1 MAQNGI
7 LKSSLAKKYAM
18 AATGLFLCLFLVGH
32 LAGNLQLFT
41 AASDGGRQFNEY
53 AKFMTTFPA
62 VKVLSYLTYLSVLF
76 HLVDGVVLSIQNRK
90 ARPVRYAME
99 RASTNANWSS
109 RNMMLLGTIVL
120 VFLVTHMQNFWW
132 QMHFGEVGTQ
142 TLRGWHRRQ
151 GFVRGRGRFLQ
162 SGDEQL
168 GPARHRA
175 LPARSVRPWLPP
187 LARIFQ
193 RIPIHRP
200 APPALHAAAVWP
212 GQGLQRGGAGV
223 VLRHCRVPLPHPSL
237 TGAIP
242 RSDD

>member
-18 AATGLFLCLFLVGH
+18 AATGLFLCLFLAGH
-32 LAGNLQLFT
+32 LAGNLQLFM

-62 VKVLSYLTYLSVLF
+62 VKVLSHVPLRAVPP
-76 HLVDGVVLSIQNRK
+76 VDGVVLSIQNRK

-142 TLRGWHRRQ
+142 TLEDGT
-151 GFVRGRGRFLQ
+151 VVKDLYAVVAFLQ

-168 GPARHRA
+168 GLARHRA
-175 LPARSVRPWLPP
+175 LPARSVCPWLPP

-200 APPALHAAAVWP
+200 APPALHASAVWP

-223 VLRHCRVPLPHPSL
+223 VLRHCRVPLPHSSL

>member
-18 AATGLFLCLFLVGH
+18 AATGLFLCLFLAGH

-62 VKVLSYLTYLSVLF
+62 VKVLSYLTYFSVLF
-76 HLVDGVVLSIQNRK
+76 HLVDGIVLSIQNRK

-132 QMHFGEVGTQ
+132 QMHFGEVAVLDYDG
-142 TLRGWHRRQ
+142 
-151 GFVRGRGRFLQ
+151 
-162 SGDEQL
+162 EQVKDL
-168 GPARHRA
+168 YTVVAAFFNPELNSWA
-175 LPARSVRPWLPP
+175 LPAIGLYLLGQFALGFHLWHGFSSG
-187 LARIFQ
+187 FQ
-193 RIPIHRP
+193 SI
-200 APPALHAAAVWP
+200 
-212 GQGLQRGGAGV
+212 G
-223 VLRHCRVPLPHPSL
+223 LRHPRYTPLLAGLGKAFSVVVPVLFSAIVVFLYL
-237 TGAIP
+237 TQA
-242 RSDD
+242 

>member
-41 AASDGGRQFNEY
+41 AASDGGRQFNAY

-62 VKVLSYLTYLSVLF
+62 VKVLSYLTYFSVLF
-76 HLVDGVVLSIQNRK
+76 HLVDGIVLSIQNRK

-132 QMHFGEVGTQ
+132 QMHFGEVATQ
-142 TLRGWHRRQ
+142 TLEDGTVVKDLYTVVAAFFNPEMNSW
-151 GFVRGRGRFLQ
+151 
-162 SGDEQL
+162 
-168 GPARHRA
+168 A
-175 LPARSVRPWLPP
+175 LPAIGLYLLGQFALGFHLWHGFSSGFQSVGLRHARYTP
-187 LARIFQ
+187 LLQGLGKAFSVVV
-193 RIPIHRP
+193 
-200 APPALHAAAVWP
+200 PALFSAI
-212 GQGLQRGGAGV
+212 
-223 VLRHCRVPLPHPSL
+223 VLFLYI
-237 TGAIP
+237 TQA
-242 RSDD
+242 

>member
-18 AATGLFLCLFLVGH
+18 AATGLFLCLFLAGH
-32 LAGNLQLFT
+32 LAGNLQLFM

-62 VKVLSYLTYLSVLF
+62 VKVLSYLTYFSVLF
-76 HLVDGVVLSIQNRK
+76 HLVDGIVLSIQNRK

-132 QMHFGEVGTQ
+132 QMHFGEVAVLDYDG
-142 TLRGWHRRQ
+142 
-151 GFVRGRGRFLQ
+151 
-162 SGDEQL
+162 EQVKDL
-168 GPARHRA
+168 YTVVAAFFNPELNSWA
-175 LPARSVRPWLPP
+175 LPAIGLYLLGQFALGFHLWHGFSSG
-187 LARIFQ
+187 FQ
-193 RIPIHRP
+193 SI
-200 APPALHAAAVWP
+200 
-212 GQGLQRGGAGV
+212 G
-223 VLRHCRVPLPHPSL
+223 LRHARYTPLLSGLGKAFSVVVPVLFSAIVVFLYL
-237 TGAIP
+237 TQA
-242 RSDD
+242 

>member
-18 AATGLFLCLFLVGH
+18 AATGLFLCLFLAGH
-32 LAGNLQLFT
+32 LAGNLQLFM

-62 VKVLSYLTYLSVLF
+62 VKVLSYLTYFSVLF
-76 HLVDGVVLSIQNRK
+76 HLVDGIVLSIQNRK

-132 QMHFGEVGTQ
+132 QMHFGEVGPDS
-142 TLRGWHRRQ
+142 RRQ
-151 GFVRGRGRFLQ
+151 VKDLYAVVAAFFNPELN
-162 SGDEQL
+162 SW
-168 GPARHRA
+168 A
-175 LPARSVRPWLPP
+175 LPAIGLYLLGQLPLGSTSGTDSPADSNPSACVTRATRRCCLAWARPSAWWCRCCSPP
-187 LARIFQ
+187 LSCSSTSPKPDGRNSKK
-193 RIPIHRP
+193 R
-200 APPALHAAAVWP
+200 
-212 GQGLQRGGAGV
+212 
-223 VLRHCRVPLPHPSL
+223 
-237 TGAIP
+237 
-242 RSDD
+242 

>member
-7 LKSSLAKKYAM
+7 LQSSLAKKYAM

-62 VKVLSYLTYLSVLF
+62 VKVLSYLTYFSVLF
-76 HLVDGVVLSIQNRK
+76 HLVDGIVLSLQNRK

-99 RASTNANWSS
+99 RASTNAGWSS

-132 QMHFGEVGTQ
+132 QMHFGEAGDQTRRPTPTGEIVNVLGSGFDHESPVVVKVRDGLGRVVVERRVVPSEGPQGWTFDVRSWSAGIYTVEGTQ
-142 TLRGWHRRQ
+142 GHKHGSAR
-151 GFVRGRGRFLQ
+151 FVVT
-162 SGDEQL
+162 
-168 GPARHRA
+168 H
-175 LPARSVRPWLPP
+175 
-187 LARIFQ
+187 
-193 RIPIHRP
+193 
-200 APPALHAAAVWP
+200 
-212 GQGLQRGGAGV
+212 
-223 VLRHCRVPLPHPSL
+223 
-237 TGAIP
+237 
-242 RSDD
+242 